1 MHETLR
7 SKIIIDFRIAR
18 RIISP
23 FILFRSSINKLFTVD
38 PCLFKKGEKFTCID
52 LNNHHSARNS
62 TIISQRFAIHL
73 SRTLSPIEN
82 ALSFSRKEKKDRQEI
97 TRKFKGEISPAN
109 ESTTKPLSATCK
121 FPDVKDLTAGQK
133 KKKRERMGVK
143 FSQTSRRKEIS
154 CARYDQTEYLGPVKW
169 PAYTLIGIKLSR
181 VAFSNSPRR
190 R

>member
-1 MHETLR
+1 MHLR

-82 ALSFSRKEKKDRQEI
+82 ALSLLLAEKKKIAKKSRENLKEKY
-97 TRKFKGEISPAN
+97 P

-143 FSQTSRRKEIS
+143 FSQASKTSRRKEIS

>member
-1 MHETLR
+1 M
-7 SKIIIDFRIAR
+7 
-18 RIISP
+18 
-23 FILFRSSINKLFTVD
+23 D
-38 PCLFKKGEKFTCID
+38 PCLFKKGERFTCIT
-52 LNNHHSARNS
+52 LNKHHSARNS

-97 TRKFKGEISPAN
+97 TRKFKGEISRIHNKTPFSHLQVSRRQGFNRGA
-109 ESTTKPLSATCK
+109 
-121 FPDVKDLTAGQK
+121 K
-133 KKKRERMGVK
+133 KKEERERMGVK
-143 FSQTSRRKEIS
+143 FSQANKTSRRKEIS

>member
-97 TRKFKGEISPAN
+97 TRKFKGEISRIHNKTPFSHLQVSRRQGFNRGA
-109 ESTTKPLSATCK
+109 
-121 FPDVKDLTAGQK
+121 K
-133 KKKRERMGVK
+133 KKEERKDGGKV
-143 FSQTSRRKEIS
+143 FADE
-154 CARYDQTEYLGPVKW
+154 
-169 PAYTLIGIKLSR
+169 
-181 VAFSNSPRR
+181 
-190 R
+190 

>member
-1 MHETLR
+1 M
-7 SKIIIDFRIAR
+7 
-18 RIISP
+18 
-23 FILFRSSINKLFTVD
+23 D

-97 TRKFKGEISPAN
+97 TRKFKGEISRIHNKIPF
-109 ESTTKPLSATCK
+109 TGTATCK

>member
-1 MHETLR
+1 MSLQKRRKIHVHR
-7 SKIIIDFRIAR
+7 FKQPPFSSKLDHHFPTIRH
-18 RIISP
+18 SP
-23 FILFRSSINKLFTVD
+23 FTNAFPDWKRS
-38 PCLFKKGEKFTCID
+38 
-52 LNNHHSARNS
+52 
-62 TIISQRFAIHL
+62 
-73 SRTLSPIEN
+73 LSP
-82 ALSFSRKEKKDRQEI
+82 SRKEKKDRQEI
-97 TRKFKGEISPAN
+97 TRKFKGEISRIHNKIPF
-109 ESTTKPLSATCK
+109 TGTATCK

>member
-1 MHETLR
+1 MSLQKR
-7 SKIIIDFRIAR
+7 RKIHVHRFKQ
-18 RIISP
+18 SP
-23 FILFRSSINKLFTVD
+23 FSSKLDNHFPTIRHSPFTNAFPDWKRS
-38 PCLFKKGEKFTCID
+38 
-52 LNNHHSARNS
+52 
-62 TIISQRFAIHL
+62 
-73 SRTLSPIEN
+73 LSP
-82 ALSFSRKEKKDRQEI
+82 SRREKKDRQEI

-143 FSQTSRRKEIS
+143 FSQASKTSRRKEIS

>member
-1 MHETLR
+1 MHR
-7 SKIIIDFRIAR
+7 FKQPPFSSKLDNHFPTIRH
-18 RIISP
+18 SP
-23 FILFRSSINKLFTVD
+23 F
-38 PCLFKKGEKFTCID
+38 
-52 LNNHHSARNS
+52 
-62 TIISQRFAIHL
+62 
-73 SRTLSPIEN
+73 TLSPIEN
-82 ALSFSRKEKKDRQEI
+82 ALSLLLAEKKKIAKKSRENLKEKY
-97 TRKFKGEISPAN
+97 P